1 MPVDMLDGG
10 LGGPSGQKAAHNGG
24 AGPFEAPHALP
35 GQATA
40 SQLAG
45 GLCTHP

>member
-1 MPVDMLDGG
+1 MDMLDGG
-10 LGGPSGQKAAHNGG
+10 LGGLSGQKAAHNGG
-24 AGPFEAPHALP
+24 AGPSEASHALP

-45 GLCTHP
+45 GLCTRP

>member
-1 MPVDMLDGG
+1 VPADMLDGA
-10 LGGPSGQKAAHNGG
+10 LGESSAFRPAHNGG
-24 AGPFEAPHALP
+24 AGPSEASHALP

-45 GLCTHP
+45 ILCTHP

>member
-1 MPVDMLDGG
+1 VPTDMLDGAPG
-10 LGGPSGQKAAHNGG
+10 ESSAFRPALNGGP
-24 AGPFEAPHALP
+24 GPSEAPHALP